1 MNIRELIA
9 ARAASDPRL
18 KAVLRKISDG
28 TATLTDTAY
37 YSDVYSDITG
47 KMFSDNVLD
56 LIGAE
61 REDECID
68 VLRSSYDNINDICAQ
83 AQKSLDQAAGINIKP
98 QRAPF
103 PKERVKQIAHSL
115 LDPTVSDSTIK
126 RRANTG
132 VANVSKGFHDSY
144 IKANAKF
151 RSDAGLRVYINR
163 ETDGKCCEW
172 CTAMAGRYSYGSE
185 PDDIYRRHDN
195 CGCTVIYEN
204 GKQRQDVWSKRSWT
218 APEVGAGAAEP
229 VRFTSGNAPSGAGEP
244 VRLTKD
250 QAAELQAKN
259 MPKKSGKINNL
270 SIDNSGGSGIIKS
283 ENLKMSA
290 PLQKP
295 PDFSKYEVKSD
306 LKAVEAFKE
315 TVSAKLGI
323 PISDIS
329 LDGIRNTEVLEPFI
343 NRIEQIQKETGM
355 KMPALRSLSVIDGD
369 ETCIAGYKRYENT
382 LYISSKYFNSK
393 DALVD
398 TLKEWANN
406 GTLPQQ
412 GKTIRY
418 LAEHETAHIRI
429 PVSDIESEE
438 GFEIFRK
445 AMKRGLCENDKNI
458 YEFYADCEALDRMGY
473 SDKNIQDAVE
483 YLKRRRKK

>member
-1 MNIRELIA
+1 MNIKELIA

-61 REDECID
+61 REEECID

-83 AQKSLDQAAGINIKP
+83 TQKSLDQAAAINIKP

-115 LDPTVSDSTIK
+115 LDPTVSDNTIK

-144 IKANAKF
+144 IKVNAKF
-151 RSDAGLRVYINR
+151 RNDAGLKVYINR

-185 PDDIYRRHDN
+185 PDDVYRRHDN
-195 CGCTVIYEN
+195 CGCTVTYEN

-218 APEVGAGAAEP
+218 DPEVGAGAAEP

-244 VRLTKD
+244 VVLTAE
-250 QAAELQAKN
+250 QAKSLQAEKQLEILTN
-259 MPKKSGKINNL
+259 GAPSGTIRLMKSVSVPDDFVYIKGANNNFEKFEDSDL
-270 SIDNSGGSGIIKS
+270 SIDILRAIES
-283 ENLKMSA
+283 
-290 PLQKP
+290 
-295 PDFSKYEVKSD
+295 
-306 LKAVEAFKE
+306 
-315 TVSAKLGI
+315 TVSK
-323 PISDIS
+323 
-329 LDGIRNTEVLEPFI
+329 RH
-343 NRIEQIQKETGM
+343 
-355 KMPALRSLSVIDGD
+355 D
-369 ETCIAGYKRYENT
+369 ETNDFHFDSFLIAKFDSAHEKSVFITDLVERGSELKTT
-382 LYISSKYFNSK
+382 LYINK
-393 DALVD
+393 DFVIGKTKEQIDSMCRALKESGWWQSECIEDLIEHEIIHARLGYINGAYKADQLYDMLLQDKRVNGFCRLVD
-398 TLKEWANN
+398 RDRSEFMNEMTVAINRGESIKKEFLDVYEEYAK
-406 GTLPQQ
+406 G
-412 GKTIRY
+412 Y
-418 LAEHETAHIRI
+418 LGG
-429 PVSDIESEE
+429 VSD
-438 GFEIFRK
+438 G
-445 AMKRGLCENDKNI
+445 
-458 YEFYADCEALDRMGY
+458 
-473 SDKNIQDAVE
+473 
-483 YLKRRRKK
+483 

>member
-1 MNIRELIA
+1 MNIKELIA

-56 LIGAE
+56 LYGAE

-83 AQKSLDQAAGINIKP
+83 TQKSLDQAAGINIKP
-98 QRAPF
+98 QKAPF
-103 PKERVKQIAHSL
+103 PKERVRQIAHSL

-172 CTAMAGRYSYGSE
+172 CNNIAGRYNVDE
-185 PDDIYRRHDN
+185 LPEDVFRRHDN
-195 CGCTVIYEN
+195 CGCTVTYEN

-229 VRFTSGNAPSGAGEP
+229 VRFTPDNAPAGAGEP

-259 MPKKSGKINNL
+259 MPRGVAT
-270 SIDNSGGSGIIKS
+270 
-283 ENLKMSA
+283 MS
-290 PLQKP
+290 
-295 PDFSKYEVKSD
+295 
-306 LKAVEAFKE
+306 
-315 TVSAKLGI
+315 SA
-323 PISDIS
+323 S
-329 LDGIRNTEVLEPFI
+329 
-343 NRIEQIQKETGM
+343 
-355 KMPALRSLSVIDGD
+355 
-369 ETCIAGYKRYENT
+369 
-382 LYISSKYFNSK
+382 NSK
-393 DALVD
+393 
-398 TLKEWANN
+398 
-406 GTLPQQ
+406 
-412 GKTIRY
+412 
-418 LAEHETAHIRI
+418 
-429 PVSDIESEE
+429 
-438 GFEIFRK
+438 
-445 AMKRGLCENDKNI
+445 NI
-458 YEFYADCEALDRMGY
+458 KHL
-473 SDKNIQDAVE
+473 
-483 YLKRRRKK
+483 